1 MSKLGNIAK
10 KVIGTQTVKLD
21 DIVKDFGGVVTING
35 LSFTGYQGTK
45 IPVFNFVEG
54 EGMNF
59 WGGCKKLRELADGL
73 IEEYDGDLQAINEDF
88 ATTGIKIRISPQTKT
103 KAGNPFRPVANLGEV
118 DLTEPQVDDEIEPEV
133 DTETGEVVKKEPF

>member
-21 DIVKDFGGVVTING
+21 DIIEKFGGVVTING
-35 LSFTGYQGTK
+35 LSFTEYQGTK

-59 WGGCKKLRELADGL
+59 WGGCKKLRELSDGL

-88 ATTGIKIRISPQTKT
+88 ATVGLKIKISPQTKT
-103 KAGNPFRPVANLGEV
+103 KAGNPFRPVAIIGEV
-118 DLTEPQVDDEIEPEV
+118 DLTEPESDG
-133 DTETGEVVKKEPF
+133 ETGEIVEKEPF